1 MTSTEIGMTFWLQR
15 GNSANDAMFA
25 AAIGEE
31 VRGDASRTAWH
42 SASTARLLYMYTC
55 LLHASGSQWALTV
68 TV

>member
-42 SASTARLLYMYTC
+42 SASTALAQRAYFTCIHAFYMPVE
-55 LLHASGSQWALTV
+55 ASGH
-68 TV
+68 